1 MLFDLRGRGRRRT
14 VQVIYVGL
22 AIIFLLGFVGLGVGG
37 GFGSGGI
44 FSAFTNSE
52 GSGGTS
58 YSAQVA
64 KYKKLTT
71 QQPTN
76 VAAWEALLQAQL
88 HEAGG
93 EAFVTRTGVTS
104 KGKELFA
111 QIATSWKRYL
121 ALNPAQPNASLAKE
135 VLQVFGEE
143 GLNDPASAVQVLQ
156 IIVAAEP
163 NSTHY
168 YSFLADYA
176 YKSHN
181 TRVGDLA
188 SAKAISLAPAAQ
200 RQRLKTELAAL
211 KKNPTGA
218 TTPETA
224 VATTNGKTFTVKS
237 GGNGTYT
244 GTIPTT
250 TGSSTTT
257 KK

>member
-52 GSGGTS
+52 GTGGTS

-64 KYKKLTT
+64 KYKKLTA
-71 QQPTN
+71 QQPNN

-111 QIATSWKRYL
+111 QISSSWKHYL
-121 ALNPAQPNASLAKE
+121 ALNPTHPNVSLAKE
-135 VLQVFGEE
+135 VLEVFTEE

-188 SAKAISLAPAAQ
+188 SEKAVSLAPAAQ
-200 RQRLKTELAAL
+200 RERLKTELAAL
-211 KKNPTGA
+211 KKNPGGGA
-218 TTPETA
+218 ESA
-224 VATTNGKTFTVKS
+224 IATTNGKTFTVKS

-244 GTIPTT
+244 GTVPTT
-250 TGSSTTT
+250 SGSSTT
-257 KK
+257 KKK